1 MRKKLLFLHGA
12 LGAAANFNPLIEK
25 CNNHYEC
32 ISIDFPGHG
41 NNNNE
46 TIFSIK
52 SFTEFLLQYIPA
64 NFNEPVSVFGYSM
77 GGYIALNALTENPQ
91 LFDKIMTLATKLK
104 WDETEGKKQAQML
117 NADKIE
123 EKIPHYAQSLSQLH
137 PAHDW
142 KNVVKNTATLIE
154 DLSSNPPLKNEKLM
168 QVENHIWLGLGD
180 RDNMVSMSET
190 AEVYRLCKNGSMY
203 LIPDMQHPIEKMN
216 TSLVSAMIQDFF

>member
-1 MRKKLLFLHGA
+1 MRKKILFLHGA
-12 LGAAANFNPLIEK
+12 LGAASNFNPLIEK
-25 CNNHYEC
+25 CNSHYEC

-41 NNNNE
+41 NNNSE
-46 TIFSIK
+46 TTFSIE
-52 SFTEFLLQYIPA
+52 SFTDFLLHYVSD

-137 PAHDW
+137 TAHDW
-142 KNVVKNTATLIE
+142 KSVVNNTAALIE
-154 DLSSNPPLKNEKLM
+154 NLSSNSPLKNEKLM
-168 QVENHIWLGLGD
+168 QVENHIRFGLGD
-180 RDNMVSMSET
+180 HDNMVSLTET
-190 AEVYRLCKNGSMY
+190 TEVYKLCKNGSMY
-203 LIPDMQHPIEKMN
+203 LIPAMQHPIEKMN
-216 TSLVSAMIQDFF
+216 TGLVSAVMHDFF